1 MSAEHTAADSG
12 RTGSTRS
19 PGVIELVTDELTSQ
33 VRTLAGA
40 VEQIGD
46 LVASARRLAERHPK
60 LGTAPP
66 AQHLASRLRD
76 AAGQTGLAGEVT
88 AADSEL
94 DSFHRA
100 LQTSLSRYQDGDKDA
115 AVKLTERGA
124 GAHDNH

>member
-1 MSAEHTAADSG
+1 MIDVVADEI
-12 RTGSTRS
+12 
-19 PGVIELVTDELTSQ
+19 VSQ
-33 VRTLAGA
+33 VESLAKT

-46 LVASARRLAERHPK
+46 LVASARRLAERQPK

-66 AQHLASRLRD
+66 AMHLATRLRD

-100 LQTSLSRYQDGDKDA
+100 LRTTVSRYQEGDKDA
-115 AVKLTERGA
+115 ALTVTRSGEAPDDRR
-124 GAHDNH
+124 